1 MRTRLSKHYRH
12 ALYSSLYITLSLSIL
27 IAGFLYYYQIPLWIL
42 FFFSAFC
49 YVLCFG
55 FIHYY
60 TRRFIYQKIH
70 DIYKTI
76 YTDLNIY
83 EEEPVTNIDS
93 LSKEVERFSEDKRLQ
108 IEDLKLRDNFRKE
121 FVGNLAHEL
130 KTPLFTVQSY
140 LLTLQDGAIDNM
152 EVRDNYIDRAIDGT
166 ERLVHIVEDL
176 DMITKLET
184 EKKGQSKEKNINSAI
199 NRNERLVHI
208 VEDLDTITKI
218 ETGKKGLNKEKMDV
232 VDLTQSVFD
241 MLEVVAEEK
250 NISLAFDTEYNDPI
264 YVYAD
269 SEKIFQVLTNLTLN
283 SIKYGRQNG
292 TTEVAFDNQDDKIL
306 VRIND
311 NGGGIAKEHLPR
323 LFERFYRVDKSGS
336 RKQGGSGLGLS
347 IVKHMIEAHQERIQV
362 ESEIGLGT
370 EFSFTLQKFEKNNT

>member
-1 MRTRLSKHYRH
+1 MRSRLSKQYRH

-27 IAGFLYYYQIPLWIL
+27 IAGFLYYFQIPLWIL
-42 FFFSAFC
+42 FFFSTFC
-49 YVLCFG
+49 YIICFG
-55 FIHYY
+55 FIQYY
-60 TRRFIYQKIH
+60 TRRFIYQKLH
-70 DIYKTI
+70 DVYKTI
-76 YTDLNIY
+76 NNDLNIY
-83 EEEPVTNIDS
+83 EYGTTTNIDS

-121 FVGNLAHEL
+121 FIGNLAHEL

-152 EVRDNYIDRAIDGT
+152 KVRDKYIDRAINGT
-166 ERLVHIVEDL
+166 
-176 DMITKLET
+176 
-184 EKKGQSKEKNINSAI
+184 
-199 NRNERLVHI
+199 ERLVHI
-208 VEDLDTITKI
+208 VEDLDTITKL
-218 ETGKKGLNKEKMDV
+218 ETGKKGLNKEKVDI

-241 MLEVVAEEK
+241 MLEVVAEERK
-250 NISLAFDTEYNDPI
+250 ISLTFDTDYNEPI
-264 YVYAD
+264 YVFAD

-283 SIKYGRQNG
+283 SIKYGKKNG
-292 TTEVAFDNQDDKIL
+292 TTEVAFDNREEKIL

-311 NGGGIAKEHLPR
+311 NGDGIAKVHLPR

-362 ESEIGLGT
+362 ESEVGLGT
-370 EFSFTLQKFEKNNT
+370 EFSFTLQKFDLS